1 MLLFYW
7 GKKLSKRKRKTFFGQ
22 SYYNRNNLQVPNLRG
37 LVYFFLLFLLITPLE
52 VRGTK
57 RRFLIETSNGVKL
70 FFLKEKFGYKFSILI
85 PVKEAK
91 ENNEWDIFSYKEV
104 EKLRELLDRDFG
116 SSTNTPEPE
125 ATQHPL
131 LTGSYKMGNE
141 MVLMTMFVLKYTP
154 NKIIRLYNTFKS

>member
-1 MLLFYW
+1 
-7 GKKLSKRKRKTFFGQ
+7 LSKRKRKTFFGQ

-37 LVYFFLLFLLITPLE
+37 LVY
-52 VRGTK
+52 
-57 RRFLIETSNGVKL
+57 
-70 FFLKEKFGYKFSILI
+70 KFSILI

-91 ENNEWDIFSYKEV
+91 ENDEWDIFSYKEV

-116 SSTNTPEPE
+116 GSTNTPEPE

-141 MVLMTMFVLKYTP
+141 VVVNDHVRFEVYAQQNNSPM
-154 NKIIRLYNTFKS
+154 SH

>member
-37 LVYFFLLFLLITPLE
+37 LVYFFLLFLLI
-52 VRGTK
+52 
-57 RRFLIETSNGVKL
+57 KL